1 MENYPKTV
9 HRLKK
14 SNLRLTVLVN
24 ENTLR
29 FNDHQSGGT
38 TVNKGPTCTDG
49 RGGAKCASTVPPPQD
64 FHFNHWQRVNAVTWC
79 NWLSRF
85 LTAHQHHLVYL
96 APLFGKIMQ
105 MQWYQDEK
113 QN

>member
-49 RGGAKCASTVPPPQD
+49 RGGQSVQVQFPHLKIST
-64 FHFNHWQRVNAVTWC
+64 
-79 NWLSRF
+79 
-85 LTAHQHHLVYL
+85 LTTDREWT
-96 APLFGKIMQ
+96 
-105 MQWYQDEK
+105 QWHDAIGWVGS
-113 QN
+113 